1 MCHVRLWTYIERGVL
16 EPKKERMHARPG
28 QIYVS
33 SELAAAKLD
42 VALGSEDIKA
52 FMTEL
57 GQIIKARGG
66 YATAARAAGVN
77 RTALYK
83 IVSAEGNP
91 ALNTLVALLTPLG
104 LRLSI
109 EPIAEEDVQ
118 GSSGLHLKAEAPQDL
133 YAGASISKEE

>member
-1 MCHVRLWTYIERGVL
+1 MEA
-16 EPKKERMHARPG
+16 EKKPVQASPEHTC
-28 QIYVS
+28 VS
-33 SELAAAKLD
+33 SEFAAAKLD

-83 IVSAEGNP
+83 IVSAKGNP
-91 ALNTLVALLTPLG
+91 ALNTLMALLTPLG

-109 EPIAEEDVQ
+109 RPIAEEDVQ